1 MFRILA
7 VVAVMTIGAPAMGK
21 PAEMPP
27 SRLRMTEP
35 SEDEVRAARPGGA
48 EMEQMINSF
57 IEGDGPGF
65 DKAFEAYHKKKGTN
79 PADNP
84 YLKD

>member
-1 MFRILA
+1 MFRILT
-7 VVAVMTIGAPAMGK
+7 VAIALTIGAPAMGK

-57 IEGDGPGF
+57 IEGDGPETIVMVNGL
-65 DKAFEAYHKKKGTN
+65 
-79 PADNP
+79 ADEW
-84 YLKD
+84 DATGAR